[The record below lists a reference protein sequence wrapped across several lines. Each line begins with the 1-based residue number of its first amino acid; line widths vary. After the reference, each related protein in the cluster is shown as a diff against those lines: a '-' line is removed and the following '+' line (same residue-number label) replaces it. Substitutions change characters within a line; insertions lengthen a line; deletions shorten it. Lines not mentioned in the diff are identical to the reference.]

1 MVSATEKDRRTVW
14 YPSIDGRGPRRQ
26 EEGAVPHEGRA
37 GRSRR
42 WVARKGPAFIVGGN
56 ADDRTVRACAEVAP
70 GDPNG
75 PRSHPPSLQ
84 NPEEI
89 HDPAITARAIA
100 RKRGGY
106 GNAMADILLPEGRTV
121 EQLVREAVATA
132 VQEKGYAVVNEQ
144 SPAFARALPLAVDIQ
159 QFWSWATPG
168 FWQVSA
174 EFEGILLLKSEA
186 LLVSP
191 QEAVRGYGIVKGMA
205 ITDDVWQQVMQ
216 QGIADLVAQV
226 KAKVRNPAGGL

>member
-1 MVSATEKDRRTVW
+1 MTKGDAMKNTRWSINLALPALVLAWLLSGCAATRSTFDVPIAQAPSDTTKGFVKITQVRDQRRFETAPRN
-14 YPSIDGRGPRRQ
+14 PS
-26 EEGAVPHEGRA
+26 
-37 GRSRR
+37 
-42 WVARKGPAFIVGGN
+42 
-56 ADDRTVRACAEVAP
+56 T
-70 GDPNG
+70 
-75 PRSHPPSLQ
+75 PSLQ

-100 RKRGGY
+100 RKRGGD

-121 EQLVREAVATA
+121 EQLVREAVAKA

-205 ITDDVWQQVMQ
+205 ITDDVWQHVMQ
-216 QGIADLVAQV
+216 QGIADLVDQV
-226 KAKVRNPAGGL
+226 KAKVKNPAGSL